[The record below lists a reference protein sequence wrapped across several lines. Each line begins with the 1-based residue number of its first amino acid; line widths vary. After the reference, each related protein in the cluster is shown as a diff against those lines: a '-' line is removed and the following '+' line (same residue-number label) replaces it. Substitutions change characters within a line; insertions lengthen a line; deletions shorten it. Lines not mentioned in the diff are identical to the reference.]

1 MIGYATRGKEFPLY
15 HQIFKILNNQKKII
29 PEMQQSL
36 ETSQALNGQSFY
48 KMNFFE
54 IVIDN

>member
-1 MIGYATRGKEFPLY
+1 MRGYATRGKEFPLY
-15 HQIFKILNNQKKII
+15 HQILKIFNNQKKII

-36 ETSQALNGQSFY
+36 EPSQALNGQSFY